1 VRLHPASVRTL
12 VLMGASAIDVPFLGR
27 YAVDAQRA
35 LDQLAQLCASEA
47 SCRTAFPGWERQF
60 GQLVKAWNA
69 HPANGTTGD
78 ELASV
83 VHDTL
88 LDLQKAV
95 SIPLVVSR
103 AADGDYGP
111 LEERARVYRRR
122 PEPHGIVDLVQ
133 RALDR

>member
-111 LEERARVYRRR
+111 LEERARGSRRR
-122 PEPHGIVDLVQ
+122 PEPHGLVDLVQ